1 MRCILLCAA
10 LAGLCS
16 SGAMASNGGNG
27 NGNSGDDGV
36 ELELTIT
43 GKISP
48 KCEISLPNKRIQ
60 TVLTDGAG
68 SESVAFSVNC
78 NQKLSVV
85 MTSANGG
92 FEHPTRDRN
101 ENFDGF
107 TNFLPYQATFSVNAN
122 DAQPVVAQSE
132 AMLGGA
138 GGSIGVVPHSATGT
152 LELSWQPEQPLLGGV
167 FEDVIEIR
175 VTGAG

>member
-1 MRCILLCAA
+1 MRCIVLCGLLAA
-10 LAGLCS
+10 VWS
-16 SGAMASNGGNG
+16 TGAVATGGG
-27 NGNSGDDGV
+27 HHDDDA
-36 ELELTIT
+36 ELNLLIV
-43 GKISP
+43 GKVSP
-48 KCEISLPNKRIQ
+48 KCEISLPNKSIK
-60 TVLTDGAG
+60 TTLTDGPG
-68 SESVAFSVNC
+68 SESVAFSVKC

-101 ENFDGF
+101 QSFDGF

-122 DAQPVVAQSE
+122 HAQPVVAQSE

-138 GGSIGVVPHSATGT
+138 GGSIGVVPHTATGT
-152 LELSWQPEQPLLGGV
+152 LQLSWQPEQPLLGGV
-167 FEDVIEIR
+167 YEDVIEIR